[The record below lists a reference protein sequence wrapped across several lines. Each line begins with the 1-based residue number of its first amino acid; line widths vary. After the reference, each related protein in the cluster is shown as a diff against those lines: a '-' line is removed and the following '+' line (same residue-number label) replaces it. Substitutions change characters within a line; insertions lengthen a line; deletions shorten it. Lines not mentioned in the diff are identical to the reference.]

1 MCMFVCYRWFKH
13 ITEAAESYKGK
24 EKPAHRRSVRKA
36 GSSGSVNEEA
46 VAGEP
51 GETGEAP
58 PDEQGTPGEDDEID
72 RQRKDSKEEYVSAS
86 VQIVL
91 YRDCMVGKRGSS
103 CQAGF
108 AP

>member
-1 MCMFVCYRWFKH
+1 MCMFVYYRWFKH

-46 VAGEP
+46 GAGEA

-58 PDEQGTPGEDDEID
+58 PDEERIRGEDDEID
-72 RQRKDSKEEYVSAS
+72 RQRKDSKEEYVSVS
-86 VQIVL
+86 L
-91 YRDCMVGKRGSS
+91 
-103 CQAGF
+103 
-108 AP
+108 